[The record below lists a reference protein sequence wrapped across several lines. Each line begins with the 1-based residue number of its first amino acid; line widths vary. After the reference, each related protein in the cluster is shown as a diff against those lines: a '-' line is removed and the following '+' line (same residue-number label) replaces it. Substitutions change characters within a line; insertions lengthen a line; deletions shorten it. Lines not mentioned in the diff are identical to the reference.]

1 MDSSRPRRALLA
13 IIATASATAALF
25 SVPAPRALAFDSPT
39 HDRIVHDAL
48 APDNVDAL
56 AMAQILNGP
65 PPGGGAVGSDA
76 FPSDTFRHL
85 DSAASPA
92 DICARAQGAWNVF
105 SPSLFNGAQ
114 PAGPGYTSLA
124 NGPAARSAFGGLAH
138 AVADFYSHSNWV
150 DVNIAAGQPNTPGPQ
165 LFPTCDPASMPAD
178 VHTGFFSLIYG
189 PGGCP
194 LGGPPPGYQEC
205 HSTLNK
211 DSSFTSR
218 GQTPVPGTDMNE
230 YDLAAQL
237 ATQATAQLYDQIRG
251 MVVDSV
257 NAAHPDADGE
267 CVAHKLFDA
276 GLVPCAKNSPL
287 AGGFG
292 GWNRLAG

>member
-1 MDSSRPRRALLA
+1 MAVIAAVGALV
-13 IIATASATAALF
+13 TLF
-25 SVPAPRALAFDSPT
+25 CLPAPQAQAFDSPT

-48 APDNVDAL
+48 APDDVNAL

-85 DSAASPA
+85 DNAANPGEL
-92 DICARAQGAWNVF
+92 CARAQQAWNVF
-105 SPSLFNGAQ
+105 SPSLFDGAQ
-114 PAGPGYTSLA
+114 PAGPGYTVLA

-138 AVADFYSHSNWV
+138 AVEDFYSHSNWV
-150 DVNIAAGQPNTPGPQ
+150 ELNIAAGQPETPGPQ

-178 VHTGFFSLIYG
+178 LHTGYFSLIYG

-194 LGGPPPGYQEC
+194 FGGPPPGFQEC

-211 DSSFTSR
+211 DSAFTAR
-218 GQTPVPGTDMNE
+218 GKTPVPGTSMTE
-230 YDLAAQL
+230 YDLAVSL
-237 ATQATAQLYDQIRG
+237 ATQATGQLYEQIRA

-257 NAAHPDADGE
+257 SAAHPDADAE

-276 GLVPCAKNSPL
+276 GLTPCTKNNPLPVGPVGWSP
-287 AGGFG
+287 FG
-292 GWNRLAG
+292 G